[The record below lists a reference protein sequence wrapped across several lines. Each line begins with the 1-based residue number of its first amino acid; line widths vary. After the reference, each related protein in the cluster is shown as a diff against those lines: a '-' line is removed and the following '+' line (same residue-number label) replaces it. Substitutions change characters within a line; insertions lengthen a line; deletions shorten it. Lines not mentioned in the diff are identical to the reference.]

1 MPSGTAEEM
10 EHLSSQDAFGVA
22 QVDLEPSGGTSGGG
36 LHSWAC
42 VPIMSLWLCHV
53 IKDGELLI

>member
-1 MPSGTAEEM
+1 MPSGTVEEM
-10 EHLSSQDAFGVA
+10 EHLFSQGAFGVA
-22 QVDLEPSGGTSGGG
+22 QVDLEPVVVVGE

-42 VPIMSLWLCHV
+42 VPIMSLWPCHV